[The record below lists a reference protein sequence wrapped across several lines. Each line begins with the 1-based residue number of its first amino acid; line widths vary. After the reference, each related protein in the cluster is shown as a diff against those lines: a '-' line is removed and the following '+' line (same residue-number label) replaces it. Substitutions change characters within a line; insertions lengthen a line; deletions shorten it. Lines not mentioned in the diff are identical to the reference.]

1 MGFPISNI
9 RTTSPATWLCPQF
22 SLYRKVL
29 TCSLRDTCSLQG
41 RKMAVIPS
49 SLLSLGLSATVGQ
62 SRESPGKSC
71 QFIRKKDNG
80 GRLPGRQPGTW
91 GQFGGH
97 SRVRHPILLYESVTF
112 MARKSIV
119 FSQSDGLNRY
129 KRHSQGNCKN
139 HPSETGHLTVT
150 GASED
155 HAYSMQTCSLDNFS
169 P

>member
-1 MGFPISNI
+1 MFWSLKY
-9 RTTSPATWLCPQF
+9 SPLKLA
-22 SLYRKVL
+22 
-29 TCSLRDTCSLQG
+29 
-41 RKMAVIPS
+41 S
-49 SLLSLGLSATVGQ
+49 SLLSSRYTLHLYRTLSLIPYTTIHSFSLSLSSLAYTAEGLCWTMD
-62 SRESPGKSC
+62 RHRRSPGKLR

-112 MARKSIV
+112 MARKPIV

-129 KRHSQGNCKN
+129 KRHGQGNCKN

-150 GASED
+150 GASDD
-155 HAYSMQTCSLDNFS
+155 HTYSMQTCSLDNFS